1 MGIRV
6 IHSAL
11 PTLSS
16 AGHRITIHVKCNPLD
31 NNKANTLC
39 NLSDNTSKLSNCLSS
54 LPNTT
59 ELQFLDESQVLH
71 ASFRVAAE
79 SVTQLYKTAFQQ
91 KNIGYEQCL
100 KDLLEFIESH
110 PNVQQRQQLGTDG
123 RDAIISVD
131 DLIKFMH
138 LKKEQLSSLSRRSQ
152 SQFQISNQ
160 QIFEG
165 IQNNF
170 NFPVP
175 LSNTTDNNN
184 QNIQHEIDRLVP
196 SQDDSKR

>member
-1 MGIRV
+1 MAYGTCYMPYAVCCISV
-6 IHSAL
+6 VTSSVHMFA
-11 PTLSS
+11 PLS
-16 AGHRITIHVKCNPLD
+16 ITSEDK
-31 NNKANTLC
+31 
-39 NLSDNTSKLSNCLSS
+39 
-54 LPNTT
+54 
-59 ELQFLDESQVLH
+59 FLDESQVLH

-138 LKKEQLSSLSRRSQ
+138 LKKEQLSSLSRRSRDE
-152 SQFQISNQ
+152 SSTAR
-160 QIFEG
+160 

>member
-1 MGIRV
+1 M
-6 IHSAL
+6 
-11 PTLSS
+11 
-16 AGHRITIHVKCNPLD
+16 D
-31 NNKANTLC
+31 NNGF
-39 NLSDNTSKLSNCLSS
+39 S
-54 LPNTT
+54 T
-59 ELQFLDESQVLH
+59 EFLDESQVLH

-138 LKKEQLSSLSRRSQ
+138 LKKEQLSSLSRRSL
-152 SQFQISNQ
+152 
-160 QIFEG
+160 
-165 IQNNF
+165 
-170 NFPVP
+170 P

-196 SQDDSKR
+196 SQDDSVSFLNSNDSLKRRYNHNNGEINFLGRQITLDSSLYEPSHKKGRFRKDES

>member
-138 LKKEQLSSLSRRSQ
+138 LKKEQLSSLSRRSRDE
-152 SQFQISNQ
+152 SSTAR
-160 QIFEG
+160 

>member
-1 MGIRV
+1 MQSI
-6 IHSAL
+6 S
-11 PTLSS
+11 
-16 AGHRITIHVKCNPLD
+16 

-39 NLSDNTSKLSNCLSS
+39 NLSDNISKLSDCLSS

-138 LKKEQLSSLSRRSQ
+138 LKKEQLSSLSRRSRDE
-152 SQFQISNQ
+152 SSTAL
-160 QIFEG
+160 
-165 IQNNF
+165 
-170 NFPVP
+170 P